1 MTQKPENHH
10 DGLPVSQAILAKT
23 TVFTSYSKKKKH
35 FAQTPR
41 FGRFCQNKVISQ
53 SKHSF
58 EQFWKKIDAIGNNT
72 DNSRVPC

>member
-1 MTQKPENHH
+1 MTKKPENHH
-10 DGLPVSQAILAKT
+10 DRLPVSQAIWQKRLFLPAIPKKKNILAKT
-23 TVFTSYSKKKKH
+23 HS
-35 FAQTPR
+35 

-72 DNSRVPC
+72 DNSRVPS